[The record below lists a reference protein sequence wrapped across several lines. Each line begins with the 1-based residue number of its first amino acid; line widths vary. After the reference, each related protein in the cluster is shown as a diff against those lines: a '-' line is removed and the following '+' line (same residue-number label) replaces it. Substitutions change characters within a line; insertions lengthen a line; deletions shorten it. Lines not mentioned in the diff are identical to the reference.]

1 MTMTAHELDTFG
13 KGAVDLESTPI
24 MNDQK
29 MKLGLFAFNCSGGM
43 VMSNAPTT
51 FRVTWEQQKKI
62 AQLADRI
69 GFEALVPVARWR
81 GFGGET
87 NFNGVCY
94 ETFTW
99 AAGLAEATENI
110 QIFTTTHV
118 PTVHPIVGAKMAT
131 TIDHL
136 SEGRYGINVV
146 MGWFPPEM
154 EMFGGKQREHDD
166 RYRFGSEWLD
176 FAQELWSK
184 DGSFDF
190 EGEFFQANGVEAYP
204 KPLSGPRPA
213 LINAGSSPAG
223 LEFSA
228 KYVDVNLTALDSL
241 ESMKQHSDKI
251 KGVARDKYNRNIQV
265 MTYAL
270 VVCRDTEEEAQAAH
284 RRIIDEGD
292 WEGARNVMS
301 ALGMESQSFQAQI
314 EKFQERFIAGWG
326 GINIVGTPEQVV
338 QQFQELSDAGMDG
351 AILGFLDYAEE
362 LEHFNEKVM
371 PLLKEAGLRH

>member
-1 MTMTAHELDTFG
+1 MPAHELDTFG
-13 KGAVDLESTPI
+13 VGNVDLESTPI

-43 VMSNAPTT
+43 VMSNAPTN
-51 FRVTWEQQKKI
+51 FRVTWEHQKKI

-131 TIDHL
+131 TIDHI
-136 SEGRYGINVV
+136 SAGRYGINVV

-154 EMFGGKQREHDD
+154 EMFGGKQRDHDE
-166 RYRFGSEWLD
+166 RYKFGGEWLE
-176 FAQELWSK
+176 FAQELWTR
-184 DGSFDF
+184 DGLFDF
-190 EGEFFQANGVEAYP
+190 EGEFFNAKGVEAYP

-213 LINAGSSPAG
+213 LINAGTSPAG
-223 LEFSA
+223 LDFSA

-241 ESMKQHSDKI
+241 DSMKTHSEKI
-251 KGVARDKYNRNIQV
+251 KATARDKYNRKIQV

-270 VVCRDTEEEAQAAH
+270 VVCRDTEEQAKADH

-292 WEGARNVMS
+292 WDGARNVMS
-301 ALGMESQSFQAQI
+301 ALGMESQSFAAQI

-326 GINIVGTPEQVV
+326 GINVVGTPEQVV

-371 PLLKEAGLRH
+371 PLLREAGLRH

>member
-1 MTMTAHELDTFG
+1 MTMAAHELDTFG
-13 KGAVDLESTPI
+13 KGAVALESTPI

-131 TIDHL
+131 TIDHI

-176 FAQELWSK
+176 FAQELWTK

-190 EGEFFQANGVEAYP
+190 EGEYFQANRVEAYP

-241 ESMKQHSDKI
+241 ESMKEHSDKI

-270 VVCRDTEEEAQAAH
+270 VVCRDTEEEAKAVH

-292 WEGARNVMS
+292 WDGARNVMS

-371 PLLKEAGLRH
+371 PLLREAGLRY

>member
-1 MTMTAHELDTFG
+1 MTMPAHELDTFG
-13 KGAVDLESTPI
+13 VGDVDIESTPI

-51 FRVTWEQQKKI
+51 FRVTWDQQVKI

-69 GFEALVPVARWR
+69 GFEAIVPVARWR
-81 GFGGET
+81 GFGGDT
-87 NFNGVCY
+87 NFNGVCF

-99 AAGLAEATENI
+99 AAGLAQATERI
-110 QIFTTTHV
+110 QVFTTTHV
-118 PTVHPIVGAKMAT
+118 PTVHPIVAAKAAT
-131 TIDHL
+131 TIDHI
-136 SEGRYGINVV
+136 SGGRYGINVV

-154 EMFGGKQREHDD
+154 EMFGNKQKAHDD
-166 RYRFGSEWLD
+166 RYKFGAEWLD
-176 FAQELWSK
+176 FVEELWTK
-184 DGSFDF
+184 PGQFDF
-190 EGEFFQANGVEAYP
+190 KGEFFDANGVEAYP
-204 KPLSGPRPA
+204 KPLTGPRPA

-241 ESMKQHSDKI
+241 ESMREHSTKI
-251 KGVARDKYNRNIQV
+251 KTRARDGYGRKIQV

-284 RRIIDEGD
+284 KQIIEEGD
-292 WEGARNVMS
+292 WAGARNVMS
-301 ALGMESQSFQAQI
+301 ALGMESESFAAQI
-314 EKFQERFIAGWG
+314 EKYQERFIAGWG

-338 QQFQELSDAGMDG
+338 EQFRELSEAGMDG
-351 AILGFLDYAEE
+351 TILGFLDYEKE

>member
-1 MTMTAHELDTFG
+1 MTMPAHELDTFG
-13 KGAVDLESTPI
+13 VGNVDLESTPI

-43 VMSNAPTT
+43 VMSNAPTN
-51 FRVTWEQQKKI
+51 FRVTWEHQKKI

-131 TIDHL
+131 TIDHI
-136 SEGRYGINVV
+136 SAGRYGINVV

-154 EMFGGKQREHDD
+154 EMFGGKQRDHDE
-166 RYRFGSEWLD
+166 RYKFGGEWLE
-176 FAQELWSK
+176 FAQELWTR
-184 DGSFDF
+184 DGLFDF
-190 EGEFFQANGVEAYP
+190 EGEFFNAKGVEAYP

-213 LINAGSSPAG
+213 LINAGTSPAG

-241 ESMKQHSDKI
+241 DSMKTHSEKI
-251 KGVARDKYNRNIQV
+251 KATARDKYNRKIQV

-270 VVCRDTEEEAQAAH
+270 VVCRDTEEQAKADH

-292 WEGARNVMS
+292 WDGARNVMS
-301 ALGMESQSFQAQI
+301 ALGMVSQSFAAQI

-371 PLLKEAGLRH
+371 PLLREAGLRH

>member
-1 MTMTAHELDTFG
+1 MTMPAHELDTFG
-13 KGAVDLESTPI
+13 VGNVDIESTPI

-51 FRVTWEQQKKI
+51 FRVTWDQQVKI

-69 GFEALVPVARWR
+69 GFEAIVPVARWR
-81 GFGGET
+81 GFGGDT
-87 NFNGVCY
+87 NFNGVCF

-99 AAGLAEATENI
+99 AAGLAQATERI
-110 QIFTTTHV
+110 QVFTTTHV
-118 PTVHPIVGAKMAT
+118 PTVHPIVAAKAAT
-131 TIDHL
+131 TIDHI
-136 SEGRYGINVV
+136 SGGRYGINVV

-154 EMFGGKQREHDD
+154 EMFGNKQKAHDD
-166 RYRFGSEWLD
+166 RYKFGAEWLD
-176 FAQELWSK
+176 FVEELWTK
-184 DGSFDF
+184 PGEFDF
-190 EGEFFQANGVEAYP
+190 KGEFFDANGVEAYP
-204 KPLSGPRPA
+204 KPLTGPRPA

-241 ESMKQHSDKI
+241 ESMREHSTKI
-251 KGVARDKYNRNIQV
+251 KTRARDGYGRKIQV

-284 RRIIDEGD
+284 QQIIEEGD
-292 WEGARNVMS
+292 WAGARNVMS
-301 ALGMESQSFQAQI
+301 ALGMESESFAAQI
-314 EKFQERFIAGWG
+314 EKYQERFIAGWG

-338 QQFQELSDAGMDG
+338 EQFRELSEAGMDG
-351 AILGFLDYAEE
+351 TILGFLDYEKE

>member
-1 MTMTAHELDTFG
+1 MPAHELDTFG
-13 KGAVDLESTPI
+13 VGNVDLESTPI

-43 VMSNAPTT
+43 VMSNAPTN
-51 FRVTWEQQKKI
+51 FRVTWEHQKKI

-131 TIDHL
+131 TIDHI
-136 SEGRYGINVV
+136 SAGRYGINVV

-154 EMFGGKQREHDD
+154 EMFGGKQRDHDE
-166 RYRFGSEWLD
+166 RYKFGGEWLE
-176 FAQELWSK
+176 FAQELWTR
-184 DGSFDF
+184 DGLFDF
-190 EGEFFQANGVEAYP
+190 EGEFFNAKGVEAYP

-213 LINAGSSPAG
+213 LINAGTSPAG

-241 ESMKQHSDKI
+241 DSMKTHSEKI
-251 KGVARDKYNRNIQV
+251 KATARDKYNRKIQV

-270 VVCRDTEEEAQAAH
+270 VVCRDTEEQAKADH

-292 WEGARNVMS
+292 WDGARNVMS
-301 ALGMESQSFQAQI
+301 ALGMESQSFAAQI

-371 PLLKEAGLRH
+371 PLLREAGLRH

>member
-1 MTMTAHELDTFG
+1 MTMPAHELDTFG
-13 KGAVDLESTPI
+13 VGNVDLESTPI

-43 VMSNAPTT
+43 VMSNAPTN
-51 FRVTWEQQKKI
+51 FRVTWAHQKKI

-131 TIDHL
+131 TIDHI
-136 SEGRYGINVV
+136 SGGRYGINVV

-154 EMFGGKQREHDD
+154 EMFGAKQREHDD
-166 RYRFGSEWLD
+166 RYKFGGEWLD
-176 FAQELWSK
+176 FAQELWSR
-184 DGSFDF
+184 DGLFDF
-190 EGEFFQANGVEAYP
+190 KGEFFDAKGVEAYP

-213 LINAGSSPAG
+213 LINAGTSPAG

-241 ESMKQHSDKI
+241 DSMKAHSEKI
-251 KGVARDKYNRNIQV
+251 KATARDKYDRKIQV

-270 VVCRDTEEEAQAAH
+270 VVCRDTEEEAKSAH
-284 RRIIDEGD
+284 QRIIDEGD
-292 WEGARNVMS
+292 WDGARNVMS
-301 ALGMESQSFQAQI
+301 ALGMESQSFAAQI

-362 LEHFNEKVM
+362 LEEFDEKVM
-371 PLLKEAGLRH
+371 PLLREAGLRH

>member
-1 MTMTAHELDTFG
+1 MTMPAHELDTFG
-13 KGAVDLESTPI
+13 VGNVDLESTPI

-43 VMSNAPTT
+43 VMSNAPTN
-51 FRVTWEQQKKI
+51 FRVTWEHQKKI

-131 TIDHL
+131 TIDHI
-136 SEGRYGINVV
+136 SGGRYGINVV

-154 EMFGGKQREHDD
+154 EMFGAQQREHDD
-166 RYRFGSEWLD
+166 RYKFGGEWLD
-176 FAQELWSK
+176 FAQELWSR
-184 DGSFDF
+184 DGLFDF
-190 EGEFFQANGVEAYP
+190 KGEFFDAKGVEAYP

-213 LINAGSSPAG
+213 LINAGTSPAG

-241 ESMKQHSDKI
+241 DSMKAHSEKI
-251 KGVARDKYNRNIQV
+251 KATARDKYDRKIQV

-270 VVCRDTEEEAQAAH
+270 VVCRDTEEEAKSAH
-284 RRIIDEGD
+284 QRIIDEGD
-292 WEGARNVMS
+292 WDGARNVMS
-301 ALGMESQSFQAQI
+301 ALGMESQSFAAQI

-362 LEHFNEKVM
+362 LEEFDEKVM
-371 PLLKEAGLRH
+371 PLLREAGLRH

>member
-1 MTMTAHELDTFG
+1 MTLPMHRQDTFG
-13 KGAVDLESTPI
+13 VGSVDIASTPI

-62 AQLADRI
+62 AQLADCI
-69 GFEALVPVARWR
+69 GFEAIVPVARWR
-81 GFGGET
+81 GFGGDT

-110 QIFTTTHV
+110 QVFTTSHV
-118 PTVHPIVGAKMAT
+118 PTVHPIAGAKMAT
-131 TIDHL
+131 TIDHI
-136 SEGRYGINVV
+136 SGGRYGINVV

-154 EMFGGKQREHDD
+154 EMFGGKQLDHDD
-166 RYRFGSEWLD
+166 RYAYGGEWLD
-176 FAQELWSK
+176 FVQELWSK
-184 DGSFDF
+184 DGEFDF
-190 EGEFFQANGVEAYP
+190 DGKFFQAKGVESYP
-204 KPLSGPRPA
+204 KPLCGPRPA
-213 LINAGSSPAG
+213 LINAGTSPAG

-241 ESMKQHSDKI
+241 ESMKEHSDKI
-251 KGVARDKYNRNIQV
+251 KARARDGYGRKIQV

-270 VVCRDTEEEAQAAH
+270 VVCRDTEEQAKADH
-284 RRIIDEGD
+284 QRIIDEGD
-292 WEGARNVMS
+292 WDGARNVMS
-301 ALGMESQSFQAQI
+301 ALGMQSQSFASQI

-326 GINIVGTPEQVV
+326 GINIVGTPEQVAE
-338 QQFQELSDAGMDG
+338 QFQELSEAGMDG
-351 AILGFLDYAEE
+351 TIIGFLDYEPE
-362 LEHFNEKVM
+362 LQHFNETVM
-371 PLLKEAGLRH
+371 PLLRERGLRH

>member
-1 MTMTAHELDTFG
+1 MTMPAHELDTFG
-13 KGAVDLESTPI
+13 VGNVDLESTPI

-43 VMSNAPTT
+43 VMSNAPTN
-51 FRVTWEQQKKI
+51 FRVTWEHQKKI

-131 TIDHL
+131 TIDHI
-136 SEGRYGINVV
+136 SAGRYGINVV

-154 EMFGGKQREHDD
+154 EMFGGKQRDHDE
-166 RYRFGSEWLD
+166 RYKFGGEWLE
-176 FAQELWSK
+176 FAQELWTR
-184 DGSFDF
+184 DGLFDF
-190 EGEFFQANGVEAYP
+190 EGEFFNAKGVEAYP

-213 LINAGSSPAG
+213 LINAGTSPAG

-241 ESMKQHSDKI
+241 DSMKTHSEKI
-251 KGVARDKYNRNIQV
+251 KATARDKYNRKIQV

-270 VVCRDTEEEAQAAH
+270 VVCRDTEEQAKADH

-292 WEGARNVMS
+292 WDGARNVMS
-301 ALGMESQSFQAQI
+301 ALGMESQSFAAQI

-371 PLLKEAGLRH
+371 PLLREAGLRH

>member
-1 MTMTAHELDTFG
+1 MPAHELDTFG
-13 KGAVDLESTPI
+13 VGNVDLESTPI

-43 VMSNAPTT
+43 VMSNAPTN
-51 FRVTWEQQKKI
+51 FRVTWEHQKKI

-131 TIDHL
+131 TIDHI
-136 SEGRYGINVV
+136 SAGRYGINVV

-154 EMFGGKQREHDD
+154 EMFGGKQRDHDE
-166 RYRFGSEWLD
+166 RYKFGGEWLE
-176 FAQELWSK
+176 FAQELWTR
-184 DGSFDF
+184 DGLFDF
-190 EGEFFQANGVEAYP
+190 EGEFFNAKGVEAYP

-213 LINAGSSPAG
+213 LINAGTSPAG

-241 ESMKQHSDKI
+241 DSMKTHSEKI
-251 KGVARDKYNRNIQV
+251 KATARDKYNRKIQV

-270 VVCRDTEEEAQAAH
+270 VVCRDTEEQAKADH

-292 WEGARNVMS
+292 WDGARNVMN
-301 ALGMESQSFQAQI
+301 ALGMESQSFAAQI

-371 PLLKEAGLRH
+371 PLLREAGLRH

>member
-1 MTMTAHELDTFG
+1 MTMPAHELDTFG
-13 KGAVDLESTPI
+13 VGNVDLESTPI

-43 VMSNAPTT
+43 VMSNAPTN
-51 FRVTWEQQKKI
+51 FRVTWEHQKKI

-131 TIDHL
+131 TIDHI
-136 SEGRYGINVV
+136 SAGRYGINVV

-154 EMFGGKQREHDD
+154 EMFGGKQRDHDE
-166 RYRFGSEWLD
+166 RYKFGGEWLE
-176 FAQELWSK
+176 FAQELWTR
-184 DGSFDF
+184 DGLFDF
-190 EGEFFQANGVEAYP
+190 EGEFFNAKGVEAYP

-213 LINAGSSPAG
+213 LINAGTSPAG

-241 ESMKQHSDKI
+241 DSMKTHSEKI
-251 KGVARDKYNRNIQV
+251 KATARDKYNRKIQV

-270 VVCRDTEEEAQAAH
+270 VVCRDTEEQAKADH

-292 WEGARNVMS
+292 WDGARNVMN
-301 ALGMESQSFQAQI
+301 ALGMESQSFAAQI

-371 PLLKEAGLRH
+371 PLLREAGLRH

>member
-1 MTMTAHELDTFG
+1 MTMQAHELDTFG
-13 KGAVDLESTPI
+13 VGDVELESTPI

-43 VMSNAPTT
+43 VMSNAPTS
-51 FRVTWEQQKKI
+51 FRVTWEHQKKI

-118 PTVHPIVGAKMAT
+118 PTVHPIVAAKMAT
-131 TIDHL
+131 TVDHI
-136 SEGRYGINVV
+136 SAGRYGINVV

-154 EMFGGKQREHDD
+154 KMFGADQREHDE
-166 RYRFGSEWLD
+166 RYKFGGEWVD
-176 FAQELWSK
+176 FAQELWTR

-190 EGEFFQANGVEAYP
+190 DGEYFQAKGVEAYP

-213 LINAGSSPAG
+213 LINAGTSPAG

-241 ESMKQHSDKI
+241 ESMKTHSDKI
-251 KGVARDKYNRNIQV
+251 KGRAREAYNRDIQV

-284 RRIIDEGD
+284 KRIIDEGD
-292 WEGARNVMS
+292 WDGARNVMG
-301 ALGMESQSFQAQI
+301 ALGMESQSFKAQI
-314 EKFQERFIAGWG
+314 EQFQERFIAGWG

-351 AILGFLDYAEE
+351 AIIGFLDYAEE

-371 PLLKEAGLRH
+371 PLLREAGLRH

>member
-131 TIDHL
+131 TIDHI

-176 FAQELWSK
+176 FAQELWTK

-241 ESMKQHSDKI
+241 ESMKKHSDKI

-371 PLLKEAGLRH
+371 PLLREAGLRH

>member
-1 MTMTAHELDTFG
+1 MTMPAHELDTFG
-13 KGAVDLESTPI
+13 VGNVDLESTPI

-43 VMSNAPTT
+43 VMSNAPTN
-51 FRVTWEQQKKI
+51 FRVTWEHQKKI

-131 TIDHL
+131 TIDHI
-136 SEGRYGINVV
+136 SGGRYGINVV

-154 EMFGGKQREHDD
+154 EMFGAKQREHDD
-166 RYRFGSEWLD
+166 RYKFGGEWLD
-176 FAQELWSK
+176 FAQELWSR
-184 DGSFDF
+184 DGLFDF
-190 EGEFFQANGVEAYP
+190 KGEFFDAKGVEAYP

-213 LINAGSSPAG
+213 LINAGTSPAG

-241 ESMKQHSDKI
+241 DSMKAHSEKI
-251 KGVARDKYNRNIQV
+251 KATARDKYDRKIQV

-270 VVCRDTEEEAQAAH
+270 VVCRDTEEEAKSAH
-284 RRIIDEGD
+284 QRIIDEGD
-292 WEGARNVMS
+292 WDGARNVMS
-301 ALGMESQSFQAQI
+301 ALGMESQSFAAQI

-362 LEHFNEKVM
+362 LEEFDEKVM
-371 PLLKEAGLRH
+371 PLLREAGLRH

>member
-13 KGAVDLESTPI
+13 KGAVNLESTPI

-131 TIDHL
+131 TIDHI

-176 FAQELWSK
+176 FAQELWTK

-241 ESMKQHSDKI
+241 ESMKKHSDKI

-270 VVCRDTEEEAQAAH
+270 VVCRDTEEEAKAAH

-326 GINIVGTPEQVV
+326 GINIVGTPEQVA

-371 PLLKEAGLRH
+371 PLLREAGLRH

>member
-1 MTMTAHELDTFG
+1 MPAHELDTFG
-13 KGAVDLESTPI
+13 VGNVDLESTPI

-43 VMSNAPTT
+43 VMSNAPTN
-51 FRVTWEQQKKI
+51 FRVTWEHQKKI

-131 TIDHL
+131 TIDHI
-136 SEGRYGINVV
+136 SAGRYGINVV

-154 EMFGGKQREHDD
+154 EMFGGKQRDHDE
-166 RYRFGSEWLD
+166 RYKFGGEWLE
-176 FAQELWSK
+176 FAQELWTR
-184 DGSFDF
+184 DGLFDF
-190 EGEFFQANGVEAYP
+190 EGEFFNAKGVEAYP

-213 LINAGSSPAG
+213 LINAGTSPAG

-241 ESMKQHSDKI
+241 DSMKTHSEKI
-251 KGVARDKYNRNIQV
+251 KATARDKYNRKIQV

-270 VVCRDTEEEAQAAH
+270 VVCRDTEEQAKADH

-292 WEGARNVMS
+292 WDGARNVMS
-301 ALGMESQSFQAQI
+301 ALGMESQSFAAQI

-362 LEHFNEKVM
+362 LEHFNEEVM
-371 PLLKEAGLRH
+371 PLLREAGLRH